1 MPSPVQVAA
10 KCLHRSNQID
20 PGLSVVRKTIH
31 QRSVRSKM
39 RKTRKTRK
47 MHKTREAFSAL
58 RTPTLDVKKL
68 GLATV
73 YAKALADDD
82 TR

>member
-1 MPSPVQVAA
+1 MPSPVQVAV

-39 RKTRKTRK
+39 RKTRK